1 VNYSQWRF
9 DLPDQ
14 DMLSNFINGHIL
26 FSPASTY
33 MWSEAFMFDPA
44 FEELQGKLRQIMEEA
59 TSLATGVKAW
69 MLLSKEGLPIASA
82 VPQGLE
88 EAEIAAMAASIL
100 GVADLAAERME
111 QGILEEVLLTNQK
124 GLMIMKSAGEKAIL
138 VLAAAKSMK
147 TGLLVYAAK
156 TACDSIAPLL

>member
-1 VNYSQWRF
+1 
-9 DLPDQ
+9 
-14 DMLSNFINGHIL
+14 
-26 FSPASTY
+26 
-33 MWSEAFMFDPA
+33 
-44 FEELQGKLRQIMEEA
+44 MEEA
-59 TSLATGVKAW
+59 TAMAAGVRAW

-111 QGILEEVLLTNQK
+111 QGSLEEVLVTNQD
-124 GLMIMKSAGEKAIL
+124 GMMLMKSAGEKAIL
-138 VLAAAKSMK
+138 VLAAAKSLK

-156 TACDSIAPLL
+156 TACDRIAPLL